1 MLLHASHNAIIQ
13 GYLDPLT
20 VDRGQTRYFTGEFGC
35 AMLPLVILCAW
46 MAWKGSGKVEPG
58 QTILSTPP
66 VLSIEAMG
74 RLRKF
79 VLSVHPF

>member
-20 VDRGQTRYFTGEFGC
+20 VDRGQARYFTGEFGC

-58 QTILSTPP
+58 QTDD
-66 VLSIEAMG
+66 
-74 RLRKF
+74 
-79 VLSVHPF
+79 SVDPACVIN